1 MIFQGRILKILPLQ
15 TGQTK
20 DGKEWRKQEFV
31 FEFFENPT
39 DRWSDKV
46 VLSLMGE
53 NIDKHN
59 IAEGDEVRIGFGHSV
74 REYDGKVYNELRL
87 YRLEKLASAPNS
99 APQAMQAAPTGNQP
113 TESETSAQGAKNE
126 DDLPF

>member
-1 MIFQGRILKILPLQ
+1 MPLQ
-15 TGQTK
+15 TGTSK
-20 DGKEWRKQEFV
+20 DGKEWRKMEFV
-31 FEFFENPT
+31 FEYFENPT

-46 VLSLMGE
+46 ALSLMGE

-87 YRLEKLASAPNS
+87 YRLEKVGSAPKI
-99 APQAMQAAPTGNQP
+99 APQPTEAAPTGNQP
-113 TESETSAQGAKNE
+113 TESEKSAQAQENE

>member
-1 MIFQGRILKILPLQ
+1 MEFTGRIMKVLPVQ
-15 TGQTK
+15 SGTSQS
-20 DGKEWRKQEFV
+20 GKEWSRQDFI
-31 FEFFENPT
+31 FEYFEHET

-46 VLSLMGE
+46 VLSLMNE

-59 IAEGDEVRIGFGHSV
+59 IADGDEVRIGFGHSV
-74 REYDGKVYNELRL
+74 REYGDKVYNELRL

-99 APQAMQAAPTGNQP
+99 APQSTQAAPTGNQP
-113 TESETSAQGAKNE
+113 TESETGAQAQKNE